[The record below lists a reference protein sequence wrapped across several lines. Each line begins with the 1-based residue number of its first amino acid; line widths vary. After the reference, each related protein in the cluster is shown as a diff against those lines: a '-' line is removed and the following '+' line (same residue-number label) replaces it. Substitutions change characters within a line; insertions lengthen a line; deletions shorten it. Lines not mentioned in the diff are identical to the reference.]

1 MTPKTYLSF
10 LTSYKNVFSA
20 KAADIGRSSGRIE
33 TGLSKLEEASV
44 TVEKL
49 KSELAIMESDL
60 AQASETAEKV
70 SNPSDPYRSLQFL
83 ISSYFNPFD
92 PFQFHF

>member
-10 LTSYKNVFSA
+10 LTSYKNVFST
-20 KAADIGRSSGRIE
+20 KAAEIGQSSGRIE
-33 TGLSKLEEASV
+33 TGLSKLEEASE

-49 KSELAIMESDL
+49 KSELAVMERDL

-70 SNPSDPYRSLQFL
+70 GNPSNPA
-83 ISSYFNPFD
+83 
-92 PFQFHF
+92 